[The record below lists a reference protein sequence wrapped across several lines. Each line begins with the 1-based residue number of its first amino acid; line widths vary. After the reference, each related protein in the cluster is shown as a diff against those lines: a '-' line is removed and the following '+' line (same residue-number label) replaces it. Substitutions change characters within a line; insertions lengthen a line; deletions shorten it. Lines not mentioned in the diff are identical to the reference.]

1 MVFLILS
8 VARPAQ
14 CAPQSR
20 SLLDSGG
27 VACATLSS
35 AVISVH
41 ELQIPEG
48 ARAACIKGTIRFAA
62 KVRDSAGAIVEFQ
75 KAIKASPGY
84 YEAYAMLGEAEVD
97 LHQSTNAE
105 AAFRKSIELSGGRY
119 APADFGLG
127 LILASV
133 AAHFAEAETVVRS
146 GLDIDP
152 TDERGYFVLAWVL
165 YSTARIQEAEE
176 NAREAV
182 SYRPNFAAA
191 RLLLAQIHL
200 RENRFAAVVKD
211 LDDYLALGVGGPWDD
226 QARMVR
232 AQVARMPPSAGPH
245 TEVADASK

>member
-1 MVFLILS
+1 MGFLILY
-8 VARPAQ
+8 VALPAQ
-14 CAPQSR
+14 CAPQSK
-20 SLLDSGG
+20 SLLDAGG
-27 VACATLSS
+27 VACESLSPDL
-35 AVISVH
+35 ISIH

-48 ARAACIKGTIRFAA
+48 ARAACVKGAVRFAS
-62 KVRDSAGAIVEFQ
+62 KVRDSAGAIIEFQ

-127 LILASV
+127 LILAT
-133 AAHFAEAETVVRS
+133 ATAHLAEAETVVRS
-146 GLDIDP
+146 GIEIDP
-152 TDERGYFVLAWVL
+152 SDERGYFVLAWVL
-165 YSTARIQEAEE
+165 YSTARVQEAEE
-176 NAREAV
+176 SASEAL

-191 RLLLAQIHL
+191 QLLLAQIHL

-211 LDDYLALGVGGPWDD
+211 LDAYLALGVGGPWDD
-226 QARMVR
+226 RARMVR
-232 AQVARMPPSAGPH
+232 AEVTRVLASAGQH